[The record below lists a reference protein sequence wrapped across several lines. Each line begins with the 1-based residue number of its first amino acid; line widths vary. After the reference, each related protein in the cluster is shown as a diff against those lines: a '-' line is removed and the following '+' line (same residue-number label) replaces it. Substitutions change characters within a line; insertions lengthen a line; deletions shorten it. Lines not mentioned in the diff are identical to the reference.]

1 MKRGTLRKG
10 SVLVSG
16 LAHAKVRG
24 LFDHN
29 GKPLEKAEPGNPVEI
44 LGWRELPL
52 AGDLILEVDSE
63 VHIFIHNNKND
74 LRLYYIFLGFLLEKS
89 SFCP

>member
-1 MKRGTLRKG
+1 M
-10 SVLVSG
+10 LVSG

-29 GKPLEKAEPGNPVEI
+29 GQPMTEAQPGMPVEV

-52 AGDLILEVDSE
+52 AGDLILEVESE
-63 VHIFIHNNKND
+63 VRFVRIIVGT
-74 LRLYYIFLGFLLEKS
+74 LI
-89 SFCP
+89 

>member
-1 MKRGTLRKG
+1 MSTAIVKRGTLRKG
-10 SVLVSG
+10 CVLVSG

-29 GKPLEKAEPGNPVEI
+29 GNPMQTAEPGMPVEI

-52 AGDLILEVDSE
+52 AGELILEVQSE
-63 VHIFIHNNKND
+63 VTA
-74 LRLYYIFLGFLLEKS
+74 
-89 SFCP
+89 

>member
-1 MKRGTLRKG
+1 MCVICFRKLSTAIVKRGTLRKG

-16 LAHAKVRG
+16 LAHAKVRA

-29 GKPLEKAEPGNPVEI
+29 GKPLEKAEPGTPVEI

-52 AGDLILEVDSE
+52 AGDYIIEVESE
-63 VHIFIHNNKND
+63 VWTKKN
-74 LRLYYIFLGFLLEKS
+74 
-89 SFCP
+89 